1 MLASATSASGIT
13 IISSRKIGRP
23 RGAAWSGCR
32 LDRRHRERGK
42 RESEPLSEDESRGQP
57 REGDEAVRR

>member
-1 MLASATSASGIT
+1 MLASAASASSVISIT

-23 RGAAWSGCR
+23 RGAAWSRCR
-32 LDRRHRERGK
+32 LDRRHGERRQ

-57 REGDEAVRR
+57 GEGVRR